1 MKLVLMV
8 HLLTPTP
15 VVRNAPQHVPLVM
28 RVNVLLVG
36 MVTCCLL
43 VIVSMYVQK
52 ECTMMGLLVR
62 NVLSF
67 VSCVWQLITAQLV

>member
-8 HLLTPTP
+8 HLLTPIP
-15 VVRNAPQHVPLVM
+15 VVRNAPQRVPLVT

-36 MVTCCLL
+36 MVTCCML
-43 VIVSMYVQK
+43 VIVLMYVRK
-52 ECTMMGLLVR
+52 EDTMMGLLVR

-67 VSCVWQLITAQLV
+67 VGCVWQLITAQLV